1 MEKQINRKKKNHKC
15 NICNI
20 TDLSQG
26 GVLFQKQLQKHVI
39 SGPFGL
45 FYMPHNF
52 PIRRNWSGFLW
63 VNISCCYYA
72 MGAYQGV
79 AMELLGC
86 CGF

>member
-1 MEKQINRKKKNHKC
+1 MSY
-15 NICNI
+15 ICNI

-26 GVLFQKQLQKHVI
+26 GVVFQKHLQKHVI

-63 VNISCCYYA
+63 VKGIEGDFGHSSCLSWLTKA
-72 MGAYQGV
+72 KTKEKRNRQTKSQ
-79 AMELLGC
+79 
-86 CGF
+86 